1 MRRSSVLAP
10 STHGKATLN
19 EPLPAKTS
27 LELSTMATAC
37 TRYAQV
43 LGPTGKTTLDQPMA
57 E

>member
-1 MRRSSVLAP
+1 MLAP